1 MAPAK
6 KFCFPIP
13 AVLESERVK
22 LVPFNLAVHTKLLI
36 TSCSDVS
43 LYDFIPIGPYKDQEE
58 FIASFRNEKVEDNN
72 GMAMFAVYDKTKI
85 KEEEGYA
92 GLVGY
97 VNSSAQDLVTE
108 IFVIIAP
115 AFQRT
120 HVTSNAIGILLKYA
134 LDLPED
140 GGLGLRRVVWQASA
154 ANTASIRTAERM
166 GFQQEGV
173 LRWHKAWPESKSRG
187 ANGTRVRKG
196 DPREDVFPLGRDTV
210 VLSICWDDWEG
221 GVRAHV
227 EATMARTK

>member
-1 MAPAK
+1 MA

-22 LVPFNLAVHTKLLI
+22 LVPFDLAVHTKLLVAA
-36 TSCSDVS
+36 CSDAS
-43 LYDFIPIGPYKDQEE
+43 DWDFMPLGPYKDEEE
-58 FIASFRNEKVEDNN
+58 FFASLRDLEDAH
-72 GMAMFAVYDKTKI
+72 GVLAMFAVYDKTKG
-85 KEEEGYA
+85 EELEGAYA
-92 GLVGY
+92 GLIGY
-97 VNSSAQDLVTE
+97 VDSSAQDLVTE

-134 LDLPED
+134 LDLD
-140 GGLGLRRVVWQASA
+140 GLGLRRVTWQASV
-154 ANTASIRTAERM
+154 ANAASIRTAERM
-166 GFQQEGV
+166 GFRKEGV

-196 DPREDVFPLGRDTV
+196 DPREEMFPLGRDTV

-227 EATMARTK
+227 EATMARTE

>member
-1 MAPAK
+1 MAPAN

-22 LVPFNLAVHTKLLI
+22 LVRCVKLAVHTKLFI
-36 TSCSDVS
+36 TAYSDVS
-43 LYDFIPIGPYKDQEE
+43 LYDFIPLGPYKDKEE
-58 FIASFRNEKVEDNN
+58 FIASLGEMVEGND
-72 GMAMFAVYDKTKI
+72 GMTMFAVYDKTRT

-97 VNSSAQDLVTE
+97 VDSSAQDLVTE

-115 AFQRT
+115 AFHRT

-134 LDLPED
+134 LDLPG
-140 GGLGLRRVVWQASA
+140 GGLGLRRVVWQASV

-166 GFQQEGV
+166 GFRREGV
-173 LRWHKAWPESKSRG
+173 LRWHRAWPEAKSRG
-187 ANGTRVRKG
+187 ANGIRVRKG
-196 DPREDVFPLGRDTV
+196 DPREEAFPLGRDTV

-227 EATMARTK
+227 EATMARTE

>member
-13 AVLESERVK
+13 VILESEHVK
-22 LVPFNLAVHTKLLI
+22 LVPFNIAVHTKLLI

-43 LYDFIPIGPYKDQEE
+43 LYDFIPIGLYKDQEE
-58 FIASFRNEKVEDNN
+58 FIASFQNEKVEDNN
-72 GMAMFAVYDKTKI
+72 GMTMFVVYDKT

-120 HVTSNAIGILLKYA
+120 HVMSNVIGILLKYV
-134 LDLPED
+134 LDLPG

-154 ANTASIRTAERM
+154 ANAASIRTAERM
-166 GFQQEGV
+166 GFKQEGV
-173 LRWHKAWPESKSRG
+173 LRWHRAWPESKSRG

-196 DPREDVFPLGRDTV
+196 DPREEVFLLGWDTV
-210 VLSICWDDWEG
+210 VLSVCWDDWED
-221 GVRAHV
+221 GVQAHV
-227 EATMARTK
+227 EVTMV

>member
-1 MAPAK
+1 MAPAI

-22 LVPFNLAVHTKLLI
+22 LVPFDLTVHAKLLI
-36 TSCSDVS
+36 TACSDVS
-43 LYDFIPIGPYKDQEE
+43 YYDFIPMGPYKDEEE
-58 FIASFRNEKVEDNN
+58 FIAFLRNENVEDNN
-72 GMAMFAVYDKTKI
+72 EIAMFAVYDKTK
-85 KEEEGYA
+85 EEEAYA
-92 GLVGY
+92 GVIGF

-134 LDLPED
+134 LDLS

-154 ANTASIRTAERM
+154 ANTASIRTAKRM
-166 GFQQEGV
+166 GFRQEGV

-196 DPREDVFPLGRDTV
+196 DPREEMFPLGRDTV

-227 EATMARTK
+227 EATMARTE